1 MKRLQIVLTVMVMLA
16 FIASCAPQA
25 PQATQVPAAA
35 TQAPV
40 TGQMPQKMRVW
51 ITWGDN
57 PAQLQELFNKFGQ
70 ANGVQIEVNAP
81 VEADKVVA
89 ALSGTE
95 PPDVLIL
102 GGPDNVGTWAREKLI
117 IPLDD
122 YMASSKIDQS
132 DFYEAPLAMCKILG
146 KYYCLPWGT
155 DIYALYWNKDLFE
168 AAGLDPEKPPET
180 MEQLAEYADKLTK
193 TDASG
198 ELSQVGFIPD
208 FAWSHTDL
216 YLAMFGSK
224 IYSPDGTKVSVDTP
238 EYAAMLKWEQQFYSK
253 PGYDKVLKLASAGGN
268 YMSPDQGFYAS
279 KLAMYVDG
287 EWQPGPNFISKFKP
301 ELNYGVAP
309 FPPPADHPERK
320 NTGVVAGTVAV
331 IPSGAA
337 NKEASAKLLAWMETP
352 DIVAEE
358 MSANFNLP
366 TSKKA
371 ANDPR
376 FHSSKKFEVFLN
388 LIADKNATFT
398 LTSPVGT
405 ELSTELG
412 SIEEKVVHNGEDPGP
427 LLKAAQEKIQPL
439 LDKALTGQ

>member
-1 MKRLQIVLTVMVMLA
+1 MKRLQFVLTVIVMLA

-25 PQATQVPAAA
+25 
-35 TQAPV
+35 TQAPAAL
-40 TGQMPQKMRVW
+40 QMPQKMRVW

-70 ANGVQIEVNAP
+70 ANGIQVEVNAP

-117 IPLDD
+117 VPLDD
-122 YMASSKIDQS
+122 YMASAKMDKS
-132 DFYEAPLAMCKILG
+132 DFYDAPLAMCNTLG

-155 DIYALYWNKDLFE
+155 DIYALYWNKDMFE
-168 AAGLDPEKPPET
+168 AAGLDPETPPAT
-180 MEQLAEYADKLTK
+180 MEQLAEFADKLTK

-198 ELSQVGFIPD
+198 ELTQVGFIPD

-224 IYSPDGTKVSVDTP
+224 IYSTDGTKVTIDTP

-253 PGYDKVLKLASAGGN
+253 AGYDKVLKLASAGGN

-279 KLAMYVDG
+279 KIAMYADG
-287 EWQPGPNFISKFKP
+287 EWQPGPNFIAKFKP

-309 FPPPADHPERK
+309 FPYPADHPERK
-320 NTGVVAGTVAV
+320 NTAAVAGTVAV
-331 IPSGAA
+331 IPAGAA
-337 NKEASAKLLAWMETP
+337 NKDASAKLLAWMESP

-376 FHSSKKFEVFLN
+376 FHTSKKFEVFLN

-412 SIEEKVVHNGEDPGP
+412 SIEEKVVHNGQDAGP

>member
-1 MKRLQIVLTVMVMLA
+1 MYMKRLQIVLTMIVMLA

-25 PQATQVPAAA
+25 PAAA
-35 TQAPV
+35 
-40 TGQMPQKMRVW
+40 QMPQKMRVW

-57 PAQLQELFNKFGQ
+57 PAQLQDLFNKFGA
-70 ANGVQIEVNAP
+70 ANGIQIEVNAP
-81 VEADKVVA
+81 VDPDKVDA

-102 GGPDNVGTWAREKLI
+102 SGPDNVGTWAHEKLI
-117 IPLDD
+117 LPLDD
-122 YMASSKIDQS
+122 FMAGANIDKS
-132 DFYEAPLAMCKILG
+132 DFYEAPLAMCQVLG

-155 DIYALYWNKDLFE
+155 DIYALYWNKDMFE
-168 AAGLDPEKPPET
+168 TAGLDPEKPPKT
-180 MEQLAEYADKLTK
+180 MEQVAEYADKLTK
-193 TDASG
+193 KDASG
-198 ELSQVGFIPD
+198 ELTQVGFIPD

-224 IYSPDGTKVSVDTP
+224 IYSPDGTKINIDTP

-253 PGYDKVLKLASAGGN
+253 YGYDKVLKLSSAGGN
-268 YMSPDQGFYAS
+268 YMSPDQGFYAG
-279 KLAMYVDG
+279 KIAMYVDG

-320 NTGVVAGTVAV
+320 NTAAVGGTVAV

-337 NKEASAKLLAWMETP
+337 NKDASAKLLAWMETP

-358 MSANFNLP
+358 MSTNFNLP

-376 FHSSKKFEVFLN
+376 FHTSQKFEVFLG
-388 LIADKNATFT
+388 LIADKNATYT

-405 ELSTELG
+405 ELSTELS
-412 SIEEKVVHNGEDPGP
+412 SIEEQVVHNGQDAGS
-427 LLKAAQEKIQPL
+427 LLKASQAKIQPL

>member
-1 MKRLQIVLTVMVMLA
+1 MYMKRLQIVLTVIVMLA

-25 PQATQVPAAA
+25 PAAA
-35 TQAPV
+35 K
-40 TGQMPQKMRVW
+40 MPQKMRVW

-57 PAQLQELFNKFGQ
+57 PAQLQDLFNKFGA
-70 ANGVQIEVNAP
+70 ANGIQIEVNAP
-81 VEADKVVA
+81 VDPDKVDA

-117 IPLDD
+117 LPLDD
-122 YMASSKIDQS
+122 YMAGANIDKS
-132 DFYEAPLAMCKILG
+132 DFYGAPLAMCQTLG

-155 DIYALYWNKDLFE
+155 DIYALYWNKDMFE

-193 TDASG
+193 KDTSG
-198 ELSQVGFIPD
+198 ELTQVGFIPD
-208 FAWSHTDL
+208 FAWGHTDL

-224 IYSPDGTKVSVDTP
+224 IYSPDGTKVNVDTP

-253 PGYDKVLKLASAGGN
+253 YGYDKVLKLSSAGGN
-268 YMSPDQGFYAS
+268 YMSPDQGFYAG
-279 KLAMYVDG
+279 KIAMYVDG

-309 FPPPADHPERK
+309 FPPLDDHPERK
-320 NTGVVAGTVAV
+320 NTAAVAGTVAV
-331 IPSGAA
+331 IPSGAT
-337 NKEASAKLLAWMETP
+337 NKAASAKLLAWMETP

-358 MSANFNLP
+358 MSTNFNLP

-371 ANDPR
+371 AADPR
-376 FHSSKKFEVFLN
+376 FHSSQKFEVFLG
-388 LIADKNATFT
+388 LISDKNATYT

-405 ELSTELG
+405 ELSTELS

>member
-1 MKRLQIVLTVMVMLA
+1 MYMKRLQIVLTLIVMLA
-16 FIASCAPQA
+16 FMASCAPQA
-25 PQATQVPAAA
+25 PQAAA
-35 TQAPV
+35 
-40 TGQMPQKMRVW
+40 GQMPQKMRVW

-57 PAQLQELFNKFGQ
+57 PAQLQELFNKFGA
-70 ANGVQIEVNAP
+70 ANGVQVEVNAP
-81 VEADKVVA
+81 VADDKVIA
-89 ALSGTE
+89 ALSGNE

-102 GGPDNVGTWAREKLI
+102 SAPDNVGTWAHEKLI
-117 IPLDD
+117 LPLDD
-122 YMASSKIDQS
+122 YMAGANIDKS
-132 DFYEAPLAMCKILG
+132 DFYEAPLAMCNVLG

-155 DIYALYWNKDLFE
+155 DIYALYWNKDMFE

-180 MEQLAEYADKLTK
+180 MEQVAEFSDKLTK
-193 TDASG
+193 TAASG
-198 ELSQVGFIPD
+198 ELTQVGFIPD

-224 IYSPDGTKVSVDTP
+224 IYSPDGAKVNVDTP

-253 PGYDKVLKLASAGGN
+253 YGYDKVLKLSSAAGN
-268 YMSPDQGFYAS
+268 NYNSPDQGFYAG
-279 KLAMYVDG
+279 KIAMYVDG

-320 NTGVVAGTVAV
+320 NTAVVAGTVAV
-331 IPSGAA
+331 IPAGAA
-337 NKEASAKLLAWMETP
+337 NKDASAKLLAWMETP

-358 MSANFNLP
+358 MSTNFNLP

-376 FHSSKKFEVFLN
+376 FHTSQKFEVFLG
-388 LIADKNATFT
+388 LISDKNATYT
-398 LTSPVGT
+398 PTSPVGT

-412 SIEEKVVHNGEDPGP
+412 SVEEQVVHNGQDPGP
-427 LLKAAQEKIQPL
+427 LLKAAQAKIQPL

>member
-1 MKRLQIVLTVMVMLA
+1 MYMKRLQIVLTVIVMLA

-25 PQATQVPAAA
+25 PAAA
-35 TQAPV
+35 K
-40 TGQMPQKMRVW
+40 MPQKMRVW

-57 PAQLQELFNKFGQ
+57 PAQLQDLFNKFGA
-70 ANGVQIEVNAP
+70 ANGIQIEVNAP
-81 VEADKVVA
+81 VDPDKVDA

-117 IPLDD
+117 LPLDD
-122 YMASSKIDQS
+122 YMAGANIDKS
-132 DFYEAPLAMCKILG
+132 DFYGAPLAMCQTLG

-155 DIYALYWNKDLFE
+155 DIYALYWNKDMFE
-168 AAGLDPEKPPET
+168 AAGLDPEKPPQT
-180 MEQLAEYADKLTK
+180 MEQVAEYADKLTK
-193 TDASG
+193 KDTSG
-198 ELSQVGFIPD
+198 ELTQVGFIPD
-208 FAWSHTDL
+208 FAWGHTDL

-224 IYSPDGTKVSVDTP
+224 IYSPDGTKVNVDTP

-253 PGYDKVLKLASAGGN
+253 YGYDKVLKLSSAGGN
-268 YMSPDQGFYAS
+268 YMSPDQGFYAG
-279 KLAMYVDG
+279 KIAMYVDG

-320 NTGVVAGTVAV
+320 NTAAVAGTVAV

-337 NKEASAKLLAWMETP
+337 NKAASAKLLAWMETP

-358 MSANFNLP
+358 MSTNFNLP

-376 FHSSKKFEVFLN
+376 FHTSQKFEVFLG
-388 LIADKNATFT
+388 LISDKNATYT
-398 LTSPVGT
+398 LTSPVGI
-405 ELSTELG
+405 ELSTELD
-412 SIEEKVVHNGEDPGP
+412 SIAEQVVHNGQDPGP
-427 LLKAAQEKIQPL
+427 LLKAAQAKIQPL

>member
-1 MKRLQIVLTVMVMLA
+1 MYMKRLQIVLTVIVMLA

-25 PQATQVPAAA
+25 PAAA
-35 TQAPV
+35 K
-40 TGQMPQKMRVW
+40 MPQKMRVW

-57 PAQLQELFNKFGQ
+57 PAQLQDLFNKFGA
-70 ANGVQIEVNAP
+70 ANGIQIEVNAP
-81 VEADKVVA
+81 VDPDKVDA

-117 IPLDD
+117 LPLDD
-122 YMASSKIDQS
+122 YMAGANIDKS
-132 DFYEAPLAMCKILG
+132 DFYGAPLAMCQTLG

-155 DIYALYWNKDLFE
+155 DIYALYWNKDMFE

-193 TDASG
+193 KDTSG
-198 ELSQVGFIPD
+198 ELTQVGFIPD
-208 FAWSHTDL
+208 FAWGHTDL

-224 IYSPDGTKVSVDTP
+224 IYSPDGTKVNVDTP

-253 PGYDKVLKLASAGGN
+253 YGYDKVLKLSSAGGN
-268 YMSPDQGFYAS
+268 YMSPDQGFYAG
-279 KLAMYVDG
+279 KIAMYVDG

-320 NTGVVAGTVAV
+320 NTAAVAGTVAV

-337 NKEASAKLLAWMETP
+337 NKAASAKLLAWMETP

-358 MSANFNLP
+358 MSTNFNLP

-376 FHSSKKFEVFLN
+376 FHTSQKFEVFLG
-388 LIADKNATFT
+388 LISDKNATYT
-398 LTSPVGT
+398 LTSPVGI
-405 ELSTELG
+405 ELSTELD
-412 SIEEKVVHNGEDPGP
+412 SIAEQVVHNGQDPGP
-427 LLKAAQEKIQPL
+427 LLKAAQAKIQPL